1 MDSSNQIMQTIK
13 PVSGSRKRVY
23 GAQLWRKFPIQIP
36 TLLILSAFGFVS
48 AIAVSWLLGNSQV
61 TELFVRLH
69 LVQSNPPQ
77 WLMPPQLSSNYY
89 LLLPT
94 LALFF
99 VAQGVMKLSPEPQIW
114 SQRIVGALF
123 LALFVR
129 YFLWRSL
136 STLNLA
142 SPTEGIFSI
151 TLFAME
157 LLAMIGSAFQML
169 LLFTAK
175 NRDRQADKCSIAVKE
190 HRYNPSVDILIPTY
204 NEPDFI
210 VKRTIIGCQA
220 INYKHKHVYILDD
233 TKRESI
239 KQLAAELGCNY
250 LTRADNSHAKAGNL
264 NNALRQTNGE
274 LVVVFDADFVPTTN
288 FLERT
293 VGFFRNEKIG
303 LLQTP
308 QSFYNADPIAR
319 NLGLESVLTSE
330 EEVFYRYLQPIKDGA
345 GSVVCAGTSF
355 VARRSAL
362 KDIGYFATDSISED
376 YFTGIRLSAK
386 GYELAYLDEKLS
398 AGLAAESIG
407 AHIDQRLRWVRG
419 TLQAFFIK
427 SNPLTIPGLS
437 LWQRLGHLEGLV
449 HWFTCLPRVF
459 FLFMPIICIFG
470 QLTPILTNLPELAY
484 VFLPYYVLLLTMF
497 SWLNRRSRSILL
509 SDVYSVI
516 QALPVSITVIKVM
529 LSPFSKGFEVTPKG
543 LARNRFNYNWSL
555 AFPMTLLLIATLV
568 SFGISLLRFP
578 ETGFNVGLCW
588 GAYNL
593 LTIAVAMMTL
603 LDLPKRSYFE
613 WYNRKQEV
621 NLYAEGR
628 VYQVSTQKISEEGVE
643 ISLSSKV
650 NLPTE
655 VMVELIP
662 EVLMLSGKVTRSH
675 DRHDSCE
682 VTLEFQNI
690 SIEQQRELVQM
701 IYCRPGQWER
711 RDTPNELQSI
721 SILFKLLLRP
731 LMFLN
736 RQKIRQMRLQ
746 H

>member
-1 MDSSNQIMQTIK
+1 MQTIK
-13 PVSGSRKRVY
+13 PVSGSRIYDAKKSS
-23 GAQLWRKFPIQIP
+23 RKLSLQIP
-36 TLLILSAFGFVS
+36 TLLILSALGFVG
-48 AIAVSWLLGNSQV
+48 AISVSWLLGNSQV

-69 LVQSNPPQ
+69 LIQSNPPQ
-77 WLMPPQLSSNYY
+77 WLMPPQVDSSYY

-94 LALFF
+94 LILFL
-99 VAQGVMKLSPEPQIW
+99 VAQAVMKLSPQPQIW
-114 SQRIVGALF
+114 SQRVVGALF

-129 YFLWRSL
+129 YFLWRCL
-136 STLNLA
+136 STLNLVNPA
-142 SPTEGIFSI
+142 EGIFSI

-190 HRYNPSVDILIPTY
+190 GRYNPTVDILIPTY

-210 VKRTIIGCQA
+210 VKRTIMGCQA
-220 INYKHKHVYILDD
+220 INYERKHIYVLDD

-264 NNALRQTNGE
+264 NNALRQTNGD

-303 LLQTP
+303 LVQTP

-319 NLGLESVLTSE
+319 NLGLENVLTSE

-355 VARRSAL
+355 VVRREAL

-470 QLTPILTNLPELAY
+470 QLTPIVTTLPELAY

-497 SWLNRRSRSILL
+497 SWLNKRSRSILL
-509 SDVYSVI
+509 SDVYSII
-516 QALPVSITVIKVM
+516 QAIPVSITVIKVL
-529 LSPFSKGFEVTPKG
+529 LSPFGKGFKVTPKG

-555 AFPMTLLLIATLV
+555 AFPMTVLLAATLI
-568 SFGISLLRFP
+568 SFAISLLNFP
-578 ETGFNVGLCW
+578 QTGFNIGLCW

-593 LTIAVAMMTL
+593 LTITVAMMSL
-603 LDLPKRSYFE
+603 LDLPKLSFFE
-613 WYNRKQEV
+613 WYKHQKEI
-621 NLYAEGR
+621 NLYGDR
-628 VYQVSTQKISEEGVE
+628 QVYQGKTQKISEEGVE
-643 ISLSSKV
+643 IRLDPKV
-650 NLPTE
+650 NLPTN

-662 EVLMLSGKVTRSH
+662 EVLILSGKVTRSYSH
-675 DRHDSCE
+675 NGNFQAI
-682 VTLEFQNI
+682 VKFQNV
-690 SIEQQRELVQM
+690 STEQHRELVEM
-701 IYCRPGQWER
+701 LYCRPGQWER
-711 RDTPNELQSI
+711 RNTPNELH
-721 SILFKLLLRP
+721 SILILFELLLRP
-731 LMFLN
+731 LIFFN
-736 RQKIRQMRLQ
+736 RQKVKQMKFQ
-746 H
+746 Y